1 MGWPRKENAGDSI
14 ICDCLFAMNMT
25 VRALALT
32 FLLLISTATVPMA
45 TVAED
50 DEGRSVPVVKIG
62 LLYDMSGPIAAYGP
76 GFSAA
81 AEIAEDHI
89 NSMQSQYDFE
99 IVEANTGCSS
109 STAYY
114 AAQSLVNDGV
124 VAVSG
129 AACSGASMGANSLLS
144 GYGIPQ
150 VSYAST
156 SPALSD
162 SSSYP
167 GFMRVVPSDAQQGE
181 AISHAFNQ
189 TGDSFPALV
198 HIDTSYGNGVADAF
212 TNAYGSS
219 NICSTMAY
227 DELDDDFS
235 NEVYSLV
242 GDGCDSVVLV
252 S

>member
-1 MGWPRKENAGDSI
+1 
-14 ICDCLFAMNMT
+14 MNMT

-32 FLLLISTATVPMA
+32 FLILISTATVPMA

-129 AACSGASMGANSLLS
+129 AACSGAS
-144 GYGIPQ
+144 
-150 VSYAST
+150 
-156 SPALSD
+156 
-162 SSSYP
+162 
-167 GFMRVVPSDAQQGE
+167 
-181 AISHAFNQ
+181 
-189 TGDSFPALV
+189 TG
-198 HIDTSYGNGVADAF
+198 
-212 TNAYGSS
+212 
-219 NICSTMAY
+219 
-227 DELDDDFS
+227 
-235 NEVYSLV
+235 
-242 GDGCDSVVLV
+242 
-252 S
+252 